1 MDGCH
6 QRAPQE
12 RERCGPDE
20 SRAKTKRCSLYT
32 SRCGLASCSIGESH
46 TRFCSSET
54 IIDSSPSHARAR
66 TRLRKFTRTTY
77 YAWPMQTIDRSC
89 RRCVLVTP
97 ACFFVTTYQ
106 RDPGWRLFFSVAFAC
121 ICSAFPR
128 FRAMLGGGR
137 AHLSCSDISLSSL
150 RLPVDRKLRQTTA
163 Y

>member
-1 MDGCH
+1 MDVINVLHRRENAVAQTKAEPRQSDVRCTPPDAGW
-6 QRAPQE
+6 RAVPS
-12 RERCGPDE
+12 G
-20 SRAKTKRCSLYT
+20 
-32 SRCGLASCSIGESH
+32 SH